1 MLQRII
7 EGEVMKPARRQSV
20 RPAAGAAA
28 LCAIAA
34 IVILLAGQSA
44 WSQTPR
50 TIKIVV
56 PVPPGGGMDFLAR
69 VLADQIGRTQGVT
82 VLIES
87 RPGAASMIA
96 TEAVS
101 RAVPDGST
109 LLIQS
114 ASFIIDPHVRKL
126 SYDPLTGF
134 EPVCDLVSAPNVIVV
149 NSASPY
155 RTLADL
161 VDAAR
166 SKPGELTIASI
177 GPASQQHMAIESLKR
192 MANIDLTYVPYSGS
206 APTVTAVLGGH
217 VTALMAAYAN
227 LAEQVDAGKLRAL
240 AAVPR
245 TRIEQLPDVPTVA
258 ESGYKDFEVD
268 SWFGVLAPAKTPK
281 ETVAQLAGWFTAAM
295 QVPEAKAKLVGQ
307 GLYPAAVCGA
317 DFGALLRK
325 QYDEYGRLV
334 RETNIKAQ

>member
-1 MLQRII
+1 L
-7 EGEVMKPARRQSV
+7 
-20 RPAAGAAA
+20 
-28 LCAIAA
+28 
-34 IVILLAGQSA
+34 
-44 WSQTPR
+44 
-50 TIKIVV
+50 VV
-56 PVPPGGGMDFLAR
+56 AVQPGGGTDILAR
-69 VLADQIGRTQGVT
+69 VLAEQIGRTQGLSMV
-82 VLIES
+82 IEN
-87 RPGAASMIA
+87 RPGANNIIG

-101 RAVPDGST
+101 HAAPDGNT
-109 LLIQS
+109 LL
-114 ASFIIDPHVRKL
+114 FIAAAFVINPHLRKL
-126 SYDPLTGF
+126 SYDPLTSF
-134 EPVCDLVSAPNVIVV
+134 EPVCDLVAAPNVIVV

-161 VDAAR
+161 VNAAR

-192 MANIDLTYVPYSGS
+192 MAAIDLTYVPYSGS

-227 LAEQVDAGKLRAL
+227 LAEQVESGKLRVL

-258 ESGYKDFEVD
+258 ESGYEDFEVD

-281 ETVAQLAGWFTAAM
+281 NTVAQFAGWFTAAM
-295 QVPEAKAKLVGQ
+295 QVPEVKAKLVGQ

-317 DFGALLRK
+317 DFGALLRR

-334 RETNIKAQ
+334 RAANIKAQ

>member
-1 MLQRII
+1 
-7 EGEVMKPARRQSV
+7 MKLARRQSV

-28 LCAIAA
+28 LGAIAA
-34 IVILLAGQSA
+34 ILILLTGHGA

-50 TIKIVV
+50 TVKIVV

-69 VLADQIGRTQGVT
+69 LLADQIGRAQGVT

-114 ASFIIDPHVRKL
+114 ASFVIDPHVRKL

-134 EPVCDLVSAPNVIVV
+134 EPVCDLVAAPNVIVV

-161 VDAAR
+161 VNAAR
-166 SKPGELTIASI
+166 AKPGELTIASI
-177 GPASQQHMAIESLKR
+177 GPASQQHLAIESLKH
-192 MANIDLTYVPYSGS
+192 MADIDLTYVPYSGS

-227 LAEQVDAGKLRAL
+227 LAEQVDAGQLRAL

-245 TRIEQLPDVPTVA
+245 RRIEQLPNVPTVA

-268 SWFGVLAPAKTPK
+268 SWFGVLAPGKTPK
-281 ETVAQLAGWFTAAM
+281 ATVAQLAGWFTAAM
-295 QVPEAKAKLVGQ
+295 QVPEVKAKLVGQ

-325 QYDEYGRLV
+325 QYDEFGRLV
-334 RETNIKAQ
+334 RAANIKAQ

>member
-7 EGEVMKPARRQSV
+7 EGVMKVPRRHFP
-20 RPAAGAAA
+20 RPAAGGAA
-28 LCAIAA
+28 LCAIFA
-34 IVILLAGQSA
+34 ILILPTGEGAR
-44 WSQTPR
+44 SQTPK

-69 VLADQIGRTQGVT
+69 LLADQIGRAQAVT
-82 VLIES
+82 VLVES
-87 RPGAASMIA
+87 RPGANAMIA
-96 TEAVS
+96 TDAVS
-101 RAVPDGST
+101 RAAPDGAT

-114 ASFIIDPHVRKL
+114 PSFVIDPHVRKL
-126 SYDPLTGF
+126 SYDPLTSF
-134 EPVCDLVSAPNVIVV
+134 EPVCDLVASPNVIVV
-149 NSASPY
+149 SSASPY

-161 VDAAR
+161 VNAAR
-166 SKPGELTIASI
+166 FKPGELTIASI

-192 MANIDLTYVPYSGS
+192 MADIDLTYVPYSGS

-227 LAEQVDAGKLRAL
+227 LAEQVEAGKLRVLTVA
-240 AAVPR
+240 PR
-245 TRIEQLPDVPTVA
+245 ARIEQLPDVPTVA

-268 SWFGVLAPAKTPK
+268 SWFGVLAPAKTPRQ
-281 ETVAQLAGWFTAAM
+281 TVSQLAGWFTAAM
-295 QVPEAKAKLVGQ
+295 QVPEVRAKLVGQ
-307 GLYPAAVCGA
+307 GLYPAALCGA

-334 RETNIKAQ
+334 REMNIKAQ